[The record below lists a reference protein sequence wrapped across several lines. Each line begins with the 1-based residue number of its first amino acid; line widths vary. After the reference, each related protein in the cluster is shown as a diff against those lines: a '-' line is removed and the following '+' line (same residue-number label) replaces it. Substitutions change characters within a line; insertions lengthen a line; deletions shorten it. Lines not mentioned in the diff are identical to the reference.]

1 MSVVFMISGATDSCE
16 ITLIT
21 CSPIVTSSFAQN
33 GGKFLF
39 LIQGKKK
46 SMHCYMFF
54 NRTDQFFGN
63 VIATW
68 PQVLVR
74 MQQSLN

>member
-39 LIQGKKK
+39 LIQGKKNPCTVTCF
-46 SMHCYMFF
+46 SIELTNFLEM
-54 NRTDQFFGN
+54 
-63 VIATW
+63 
-68 PQVLVR
+68 
-74 MQQSLN
+74 S